1 MDKNLQYK
9 FFSRTL
15 LKRRVEL
22 HGLINA
28 ANENARPVELDQSKV
43 GRLSRMDAM
52 QSQAM
57 ARETQRRRKID
68 LQKVEVAIKRLKDD
82 EYGFCCICDN
92 PIPEKRLE
100 FDPATTTCVACAS
113 TAK

>member
-1 MDKNLQYK
+1 MDKNSQYK
-9 FFSRTL
+9 FFLRVL

-22 HGLINA
+22 HGLINT

-57 ARETQRRRKID
+57 ARETQRRRKTD
-68 LQKVEVAIKRLKDD
+68 LQKVEAAIKRLKDD
-82 EYGFCCICDN
+82 EYGLCCICDD
-92 PIPEKRLE
+92 PIPKKRLG
-100 FDPATTTCVACAS
+100 FDPSTTTCVECAS
-113 TAK
+113 IAE

>member
-1 MDKNLQYK
+1 MDKNSQYK
-9 FFSRTL
+9 FFLRIL

-22 HGLINA
+22 HGLINT
-28 ANENARPVELDQSKV
+28 ANENARPVELDQSKL

-68 LQKVEVAIKRLKDD
+68 LRKVEAAIKRLKDE
-82 EYGFCCICDN
+82 EYGFCCICDDS
-92 PIPEKRLE
+92 IPEKRLG
-100 FDPATTTCVACAS
+100 FDPATTTCVECAGI
-113 TAK
+113 AK

>member
-57 ARETQRRRKID
+57 ARETQRRRKLD
-68 LQKVEVAIKRLKDD
+68 L
-82 EYGFCCICDN
+82 
-92 PIPEKRLE
+92 
-100 FDPATTTCVACAS
+100 
-113 TAK
+113 

>member
-1 MDKNLQYK
+1 MDKNSQYN
-9 FFSRTL
+9 FFLRIL

-22 HGLINA
+22 HGLINT

-68 LQKVEVAIKRLKDD
+68 LRKVEAAIKRLKDE
-82 EYGFCCICDN
+82 EYGFCCICDDS
-92 PIPEKRLE
+92 IPEKRLG
-100 FDPATTTCVACAS
+100 FDPATTTCVECAGI
-113 TAK
+113 AK

>member
-1 MDKNLQYK
+1 MDKNSQYN
-9 FFSRTL
+9 FFLRVL

-22 HGLINA
+22 HGLINT

-57 ARETQRRRKID
+57 ARETQRRRKTD
-68 LQKVEVAIKRLKDD
+68 LQKVEAAIKRLKDD
-82 EYGFCCICDN
+82 EYGLCCICD
-92 PIPEKRLE
+92 
-100 FDPATTTCVACAS
+100 DPFPKNA
-113 TAK
+113 